1 MLKKLSVIIAF
12 LMLAWS
18 LFIGIDRFVHY
29 ESSNRSPGRIT
40 TSYASPKWE
49 IPSDL
54 IEDPKLIDH
63 ILSQKFT
70 YFNKGSQSYVYLSED
85 KKYVLK
91 FLKQDKL
98 HPRTWLAYIPF
109 SFNPHYQRSL
119 FLKKK
124 LISTFNAIKTAFTD
138 FKDETGLLYVHL
150 NHSTNLNKKITLFDR
165 KGKLYAVDLDKT
177 SFLIQKKANLIYVRI
192 TELMAQGDIEGSKA
206 IISSVFSLIDQLG
219 RRGVVDN
226 DPILRKNFGLID
238 NKAVQI
244 DIGRMR
250 IDPERILNLH
260 YKSEVASITHSFKK
274 WIEKSYPDLLPHFEE
289 DLDRVSN

>member
-1 MLKKLSVIIAF
+1 MLKRLSVVIAF

-18 LFIGIDRFVHY
+18 LFIGIDRFAHY
-29 ESSNRSPGRIT
+29 ESSNYSPGRIT
-40 TSYASPKWE
+40 TSYASPEWE
-49 IPSDL
+49 ISSDL

-98 HPRTWLAYIPF
+98 HPKTWLASIPF
-109 SFNPHYQRSL
+109 PFNSHYRHAL

-150 NHSTNLNKKITLFDR
+150 NHSTKLNKKITLFDR
-165 KGKLYAVDLDKT
+165 KGKLYTIDLDKT

-238 NKAVQI
+238 DKAVQI

-250 IDPERILNLH
+250 IDPERVQNLQ
-260 YKSEVASITHSFKK
+260 YKSEVASITNSFKK
-274 WIEKSYPDLLPHFEE
+274 WIEKSYPDLLPHFE
-289 DLDRVSN
+289 DNLNQVSN